1 MVDIPHALREHIDS
15 AYPEHV
21 CTVGTLQPNGFVQ
34 VTPRGSVMVFDDDN
48 LAIWE
53 RGRGSTTDNMKDGDK
68 VTVFFRKGSIREI
81 LPKGGIARFYGVA
94 EILKSGPVY
103 EEVWERLVPP
113 EKERDPDKKG
123 WAVIIKLERAEQLD
137 GSPLSSN

>member
-21 CTVGTLQPNGFVQ
+21 CTVGTLLPNGFVQ

-48 LAIWE
+48 LALWE
-53 RGRGSTTDNMKDGDK
+53 RGRGTTTENMKDGDK

-103 EEVWERLVPP
+103 DEVWERLVPP

-123 WAVIIKLERAEQLD
+123 WAVLIKLERAEQLD
-137 GSPLSSN
+137 GSPLGSG